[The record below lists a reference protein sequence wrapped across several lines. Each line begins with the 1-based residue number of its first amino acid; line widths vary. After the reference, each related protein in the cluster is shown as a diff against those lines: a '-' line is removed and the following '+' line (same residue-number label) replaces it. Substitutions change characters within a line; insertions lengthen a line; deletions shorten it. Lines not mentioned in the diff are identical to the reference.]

1 MGEQYLIYGLAG
13 ILLLYLFIKFIKW
26 PIKILLNGIMGV
38 IILFAVNFAGSF
50 INFSL
55 PINAINALIAG
66 FLGIPGIIMLI
77 VIQLVM

>member
-13 ILLLYLFIKFIKW
+13 ILLLYVFIKFIKW
-26 PIKILLNGIMGV
+26 PIKILLNGVIGV
-38 IILFAVNFAGSF
+38 IMLFAFNFAGSL

-55 PINAINALIAG
+55 PINAITALIAG

-77 VIQLVM
+77 VIQLFM